1 MKKTFTL
8 AKVHAKRGN
17 IPSIKHRRSWI
28 DVIGA
33 KVCSKVPPPAEEG
46 FTLAEVLITL
56 GIIGVVAAIT
66 IPNLIQNNFE
76 KRAVSTLLETQS
88 ILSQAIRMA
97 EEEYGDVSGWGIKGN
112 MSQRDGITIANNLS
126 SYMKIAIDC
135 GYTNKKRCI
144 PDTKYKLLNGN
155 MWDKYT
161 TTSMHY
167 AIKLPN
173 GSSIWFRGGNS
184 NEIATDEAYITFFI
198 DINGQNLP
206 NTVGKDMFS
215 FKYEKGGLKPCGAPG
230 SALAN
235 TCSLDKAGWGCAYTV
250 LQNQNMSYLH

>member
-1 MKKTFTL
+1 MKK
-8 AKVHAKRGN
+8 A
-17 IPSIKHRRSWI
+17 
-28 DVIGA
+28 
-33 KVCSKVPPPAEEG
+33 

-97 EEEYGDVSGWGIKGN
+97 EEEYGDVSGWGFKGET
-112 MSQRDGITIANNLS
+112 SSEDGITIANNLR

-155 MWDKYT
+155 MWDNYA

-167 AIKLPN
+167 AIKLNN
-173 GSSIWFRGGNS
+173 GSSIWFRGGS
-184 NEIATDEAYITFFI
+184 SDEIATDEAYITFFI
-198 DINGQNLP
+198 DINGQSLP
-206 NTVGKDMFS
+206 NTVGKDMFV
-215 FKYEKGGLKPCGAPG
+215 FKYETRGLKPNGAPG
-230 SALAN
+230 SMEAN
-235 TCSLDKAGWGCAYTV
+235 TCSLDKAGWGCAYIV

>member
-1 MKKTFTL
+1 
-8 AKVHAKRGN
+8 
-17 IPSIKHRRSWI
+17 
-28 DVIGA
+28 
-33 KVCSKVPPPAEEG
+33 
-46 FTLAEVLITL
+46 
-56 GIIGVVAAIT
+56 
-66 IPNLIQNNFE
+66 
-76 KRAVSTLLETQS
+76 
-88 ILSQAIRMA
+88 
-97 EEEYGDVSGWGIKGN
+97 
-112 MSQRDGITIANNLS
+112 
-126 SYMKIAIDC
+126 
-135 GYTNKKRCI
+135 
-144 PDTKYKLLNGN
+144 

-235 TCSLDKAGWGCAYTV
+235 TWQPGQGRLGMCIHSPTESKYELFT
-250 LQNQNMSYLH
+250 LT